1 MKITFY
7 SNKSDAIVVDKK
19 INSISTINNAKII
32 NETDILNPSI
42 IVSRN
47 FYDSLFSQANY
58 LYIDKLKRYYFI
70 NNISFADSMIVID
83 CSVDVLMSYKDE
95 IKKLYCTVKRNENV
109 KNGYLNDDNYN
120 VYSYENIVCKAFP
133 KGLTDNSIILMT
145 VGWLYVI
152 YIKNDYA

>member
-19 INSISTINNAKII
+19 INSVSTINNAKII

-47 FYDSLFSQANY
+47 FYDNIISQTNY

-95 IKKLYCTVKRNENV
+95 IKNLYCTVKRNENI

-120 VYSYENIVCKAFP
+120 VYSYENVVCKAFP

-145 VGWLYVI
+145 VG
-152 YIKNDYA
+152 

>member
-19 INSISTINNAKII
+19 INSVSTIDKAKII

-58 LYIDKLKRYYFI
+58 LYIDKLLFH
-70 NNISFADSMIVID
+70 
-83 CSVDVLMSYKDE
+83 SVKVL
-95 IKKLYCTVKRNENV
+95 
-109 KNGYLNDDNYN
+109 
-120 VYSYENIVCKAFP
+120 
-133 KGLTDNSIILMT
+133 SIPF
-145 VGWLYVI
+145 VFFS
-152 YIKNDYA
+152 

>member
-7 SNKSDAIVVDKK
+7 SNKSDAIVVDKE

-83 CSVDVLMSYKDE
+83 CTVDVLMTYKED
-95 IKKLYCTVKRNENV
+95 IKK
-109 KNGYLNDDNYN
+109 
-120 VYSYENIVCKAFP
+120 
-133 KGLTDNSIILMT
+133 
-145 VGWLYVI
+145 
-152 YIKNDYA
+152 

>member
-1 MKITFY
+1 MRITFY
-7 SNKSDAIVVDKK
+7 SNVSDSIVVNKK
-19 INSISTINNAKII
+19 INYISSISDAKII

-47 FYDSLFSQANY
+47 FYDNIITQANY
-58 LYIDKLKRYYFI
+58 LYIDKFHRYYHI

-95 IKKLYCTVKRNENV
+95 IKKLYCTVKRNENI

-120 VYSYENIVCKAFP
+120 VY
-133 KGLTDNSIILMT
+133 
-145 VGWLYVI
+145 
-152 YIKNDYA
+152 